1 MAKRKTKHKRRVRN
15 LALISTVATI
25 VLVASTYAWFIG
37 MRTVNVSGFD
47 VTIAAVDGLSLSL
60 DGTTWSETLNVGT
73 ATAYTGN
80 TNTWAA
86 DGLKPVSSVGVVD
99 TTSATL
105 KLYEKASLTTTDGGY
120 RLLASRVNNHTA
132 DEVTGDYLEQNGY
145 VAFDLFIKNLSGS
158 EYYEGAFN
166 INNEEAIYLTNDSS
180 VKVSTSGGVDG
191 TGIENSVRV
200 AFAQIGRVIATT
212 TDADKITSL
221 NCTTEE
227 VPEGE
232 DPKQYATGI
241 CRTATIWEPN
251 DRSHVADAIS
261 YYTNSC
267 KKRTGAAAY
276 AGDCVALVDG
286 LAKQTYAISD
296 EINYKTE
303 GGEAAPVVDIYDGA
317 DYNSY
322 AGSTVLQAFNTFTD
336 SEKLLAGTARPE
348 FFTLAPN
355 SITKVRVYVY
365 IEGQDVDNYD
375 FAQIGKKISVN
386 FGFTKE
392 RFNEEDFDYDGPIS
406 NEGDG
411 PFVWDPTAN
420 EGAGAYIQATDKTKP
435 YITLSA
441 TDYEIIND
449 TITVTAAENAFDA
462 SKVTATAFDKLSTFT
477 ANEVDGEMVY
487 TVQTTID
494 TELEAADDDSYG
506 VVTHTGTVNSEVPGT
521 YQLVY
526 SVRDEAGNLGTK
538 VLNVVIEAAAG
549 GGE

>member
-60 DGTTWSETLNVGT
+60 DGVTWSETLDVGT

-80 TNTWAA
+80 TNTWATA
-86 DGLKPVSSVGVVD
+86 GLAPVSSVGVVD

-105 KLYEKASLTTTDGGY
+105 KLYEKASLTTTAGGY

-132 DEVTGDYLEQNGY
+132 DDNGDYLEQKGY

-158 EYYEGAFN
+158 EYYAGAYN
-166 INNEEAIYLTNDSS
+166 ANNEEAIYLTNDSS

-212 TDADKITSL
+212 TDAEKITGL

-251 DRSHVADAIS
+251 DRSHVEDAIS

-267 KKRTGAAAY
+267 KTRTGAAAY
-276 AGDCVALVDG
+276 SGTCSALVDG
-286 LAKQTYAISD
+286 LAKKTYAISD
-296 EINYKTE
+296 EIN
-303 GGEAAPVVDIYDGA
+303 
-317 DYNSY
+317 
-322 AGSTVLQAFNTFTD
+322 
-336 SEKLLAGTARPE
+336 
-348 FFTLAPN
+348 
-355 SITKVRVYVY
+355 
-365 IEGQDVDNYD
+365 
-375 FAQIGKKISVN
+375 
-386 FGFTKE
+386 
-392 RFNEEDFDYDGPIS
+392 
-406 NEGDG
+406 
-411 PFVWDPTAN
+411 
-420 EGAGAYIQATDKTKP
+420 
-435 YITLSA
+435 
-441 TDYEIIND
+441 
-449 TITVTAAENAFDA
+449 
-462 SKVTATAFDKLSTFT
+462 
-477 ANEVDGEMVY
+477 
-487 TVQTTID
+487 
-494 TELEAADDDSYG
+494 
-506 VVTHTGTVNSEVPGT
+506 
-521 YQLVY
+521 
-526 SVRDEAGNLGTK
+526 
-538 VLNVVIEAAAG
+538 
-549 GGE
+549 